1 MLESDTW
8 KRGGER
14 KEVERES
21 MKRGKNFLSLRISS
35 SNVTNSN

>member
-1 MLESDTW
+1 ME
-8 KRGGER
+8 KGRG

-21 MKRGKNFLSLRISS
+21 MKRGKNFLFPRISS